1 MIINKVV
8 NHTPHKLKRR
18 VVKKSLRKNLSMFTL
33 NYENLRI
40 RNFHLMIDEV
50 KRFDKVAAGK
60 LEKML
65 RVKNRDSILVYC
77 DSLDGCFKWHQ
88 TEEGYNFWAEVYQKL
103 RKQRDQ
109 DFDQAMSKIE
119 LF

>member
-18 VVKKSLRKNLSMFTL
+18 VVKKGVRKGLSLLTL
-33 NYENLRI
+33 THKDMKV
-40 RNFHLMIDEV
+40 RNFHLMIDEI
-50 KRFDKVAAGK
+50 KRFNKVAAAK
-60 LEKML
+60 LERMM
-65 RVKNRDSILVYC
+65 RVKNRDSIFVYC

-103 RKQRDQ
+103 RKQRDL
-109 DFDQAMSKIE
+109 DFDQAMAKIE

>member
-8 NHTPHKLKRR
+8 NHIPHKLKRR
-18 VVKKSLRKNLSMFTL
+18 VVKKSLRNNLYMFTFEH
-33 NYENLRI
+33 ENLRV

-50 KRFDKVAAGK
+50 KRFNKVAAAK

-65 RVKNRDSILVYC
+65 RVKNRDSSFVYC

-103 RKQRDQ
+103 RKQRDL
-109 DFDQAMSKIE
+109 DFDQAMAKID